1 MIAILGAT
9 GYTIVSP
16 IRRWELLV
24 GKILPSLS
32 VAFGQMTMLLVVAH
46 FIFDVPIRGSLLLLY
61 GLSLVFMI
69 GALGTGILL
78 STVAR
83 TVAQAM
89 QLAFVTF
96 LPSVY
101 LSGLLFP
108 IEGMPT
114 EAQYLASAIPLT
126 YFLRIIRGIVLK
138 GVGLESLWPSV
149 LPLVVFGGVVFST
162 AILMFKKQLD

>member
-46 FIFDVPIRGSLLLLY
+46 FVFDVPIRGSLLLLY

-78 STVAR
+78 STVA
-83 TVAQAM
+83 QAM
-89 QLAFVTF
+89 QLAFITF

>member
-46 FIFDVPIRGSLLLLY
+46 FVFDVPIRGSLPLLY

-78 STVAR
+78 STVA
-83 TVAQAM
+83 QAM
-89 QLAFVTF
+89 QLAFITF

>member
-9 GYTIVSP
+9 VYTIVSP

-46 FIFDVPIRGSLLLLY
+46 FVFDVPIRGSLLLLY

-78 STVAR
+78 STVA
-83 TVAQAM
+83 QAM
-89 QLAFVTF
+89 QLAFITF